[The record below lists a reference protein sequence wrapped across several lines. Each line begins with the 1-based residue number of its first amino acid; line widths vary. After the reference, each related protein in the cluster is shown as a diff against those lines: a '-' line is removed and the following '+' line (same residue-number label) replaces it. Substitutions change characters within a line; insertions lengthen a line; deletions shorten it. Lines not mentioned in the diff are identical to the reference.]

1 MKSGREEITL
11 VKVPVY
17 TMFDIHVYPLFYSC
31 VFATKINSFYIVCNE
46 VFSLFLNYCL
56 IVKITNIHNFPMK
69 QPQRIL
75 VNLYRRIYKSLNA
88 LQFTSQY

>member
-17 TMFDIHVYPLFYSC
+17 TLFDIHVYPLFYSC
-31 VFATKINSFYIVCNE
+31 VVATSKINSFYIVCYE

-69 QPQRIL
+69 QPLSFQT
-75 VNLYRRIYKSLNA
+75 YSC
-88 LQFTSQY
+88 QFMKEEFINH